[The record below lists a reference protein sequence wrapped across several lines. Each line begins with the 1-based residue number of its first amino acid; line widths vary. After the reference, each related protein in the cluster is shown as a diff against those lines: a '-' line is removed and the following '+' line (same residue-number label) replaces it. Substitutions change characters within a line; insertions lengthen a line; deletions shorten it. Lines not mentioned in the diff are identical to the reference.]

1 MRKSAGGGR
10 KLNGS
15 SVKNEKRKQRID
27 LSKLK
32 ECNEIKRMQKGHL
45 KICERC
51 NRNGVLGEK
60 ENVVAKKSSIDVG
73 KNGANVVNKIV
84 KKESTLHEVI
94 RGINVPKRNGEVKK
108 VRTETAANG
117 AANKNG
123 KKQETVVQ
131 TEKHKQAN
139 KHRLLGE
146 YKPYNHPA
154 RWRY

>member
-1 MRKSAGGGR
+1 MFENDHRIPEITPLPPMFFVVGGQ
-10 KLNGS
+10 LLEQS
-15 SVKNEKRKQRID
+15 
-27 LSKLK
+27 
-32 ECNEIKRMQKGHL
+32 
-45 KICERC
+45 
-51 NRNGVLGEK
+51 
-60 ENVVAKKSSIDVG
+60 
-73 KNGANVVNKIV
+73 KIV

>member
-1 MRKSAGGGR
+1 
-10 KLNGS
+10 
-15 SVKNEKRKQRID
+15 
-27 LSKLK
+27 
-32 ECNEIKRMQKGHL
+32 MQKGHS

-51 NRNGVLGEK
+51 NHTRKYVNDGVLGKK

-73 KNGANVVNKIV
+73 KNGANVVNKII

-94 RGINVPKRNGEVKK
+94 RGMNVPKRNGDVKK

-139 KHRLLGE
+139 KHRLLDE